1 MSWLWRM
8 LMVVAVALIPG
19 AFMLLLTYICT
30 RTLWSRWR
38 LAQAKARTSGT
49 RVSFRRDVMAT
60 VELKDL
66 VRQARAA
73 L

>member
-8 LMVVAVALIPG
+8 MLVVAVALIPG
-19 AFMLLLTYICT
+19 AFVLLLAYVAS
-30 RTLWSRWR
+30 RTMWERWR
-38 LAQAKARTSGT
+38 LAQVQAQSSGT
-49 RVSFRRDVMAT
+49 PISFRDVVAT
-60 VELKDL
+60 LELKEL